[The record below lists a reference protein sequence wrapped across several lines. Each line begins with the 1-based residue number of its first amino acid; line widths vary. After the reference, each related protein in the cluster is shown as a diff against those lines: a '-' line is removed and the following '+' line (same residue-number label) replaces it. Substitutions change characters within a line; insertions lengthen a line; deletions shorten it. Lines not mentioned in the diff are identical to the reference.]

1 MTEKCKNCY
10 YDLGIHCEN
19 CIENPTLKD
28 KFVQRFDYLP
38 TEMETPTKYNSLSA
52 LFEAVALLHNGKFE
66 AHNLVVR
73 NKVRKDGLN
82 ELRTFVYGDEEF
94 EEAKL
99 VGYVNLYGLGEVL
112 EEKIKDK
119 YVFPVVRV
127 E

>member
-1 MTEKCKNCY
+1 MSEKCKSCY

-19 CIENPTLKD
+19 CIESDMLKD

-38 TEMETPTKYNSLSA
+38 TEREAPIRYSSLSA
-52 LFEAVALLHNGKFE
+52 LFEAVALMHDSNFE
-66 AHNLVVR
+66 AHNLVIR
-73 NKVRKDGLN
+73 NKVRENGLN
-82 ELRTFVYGDEEF
+82 ELRTFIYGDDEF
-94 EEAKL
+94 DEAKL
-99 VGYVNLYGLGEVL
+99 VGYVNLHGLGEVL